1 MKITVTEGRNT
12 LFLPVE
18 NILRMQA
25 ERAYTIFYVKDG
37 KQYVIAK
44 HLAQVQKQLTNGMFF
59 RVHRQHIIN
68 LLEVKIYQQARSPKI
83 IMSDN
88 AVINV
93 AERRKAELL
102 KLLKKLK

>member
-1 MKITVTEGRNT
+1 MKIEVTEGRNT
-12 LFLPVE
+12 LFLPIE

-37 KQYVIAK
+37 KQYVITQSLGNVQK
-44 HLAQVQKQLTNGMFF
+44 HLEQGMFF

-68 LLEVKIYQQARSPKI
+68 LREIKIFLNARSPKI
-83 IMSDN
+83 TMSDN
-88 AVINV
+88 AVIDV
-93 AERRKAELL
+93 ASRRKAELI

>member
-12 LFLPVE
+12 LFLPIE

-25 ERAYTIFYVKDG
+25 ERAYTIFYMKDR
-37 KQYVIAK
+37 KQYVITK
-44 HLAQVQKQLTNGMFF
+44 TLAAVQKQLEHGMFI

-68 LLEVKIYQQARSPKI
+68 IREVKIFLNARCPKI
-83 IMSDN
+83 TMSDN
-88 AVINV
+88 AVVSV
-93 AERRKAELL
+93 ASRRKTELI